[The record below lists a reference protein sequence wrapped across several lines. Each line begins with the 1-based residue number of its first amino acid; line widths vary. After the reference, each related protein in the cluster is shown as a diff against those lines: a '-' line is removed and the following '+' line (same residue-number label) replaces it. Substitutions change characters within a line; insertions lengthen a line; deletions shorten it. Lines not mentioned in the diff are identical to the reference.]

1 MASIEA
7 RKTPTRTTYRVTWRQ
22 DGRRP
27 SETFATRAEALR
39 FQADV
44 IAAGEQWPEGW
55 VRGFGYNTPAPEAE
69 RIAAPTTAITTRQAS
84 PTLLAE
90 AVAYT
95 AGRHTKAGPEHR
107 IKMRREFERH
117 LAGDLGDTPVDEVT
131 RAQIQEWLD
140 DQAERYAFKTIKTR
154 RASLGAVFRVWC
166 REHGGAN
173 PVDGTRNDGAESVFE
188 PVFLQPWEVDAIVE
202 HLPTEADRVYVEVLV
217 GTGMRK
223 GEALALRVGDL
234 DLYGAHPAIRIVKAR
249 KHGHDGVH
257 RIGTTKTRSSRRTV
271 TIDAEL
277 TEMLRSF
284 TAGRAGSETLFDLG
298 NEGTWQNNHWAPA
311 RAKAR
316 LADSPRIHDL
326 RHTHASWLL
335 AEGMPL
341 FSVSKRLGHADIQT
355 TANIYG
361 HLDQST
367 DIAAAASIGRM
378 RHPETAGKLRL
389 V

>member
-1 MASIEA
+1 MAWIES
-7 RKTPTRTTYRVTWRQ
+7 RKTPTGRTSHGVKWRQ
-22 DGRRP
+22 DGQKQ

-44 IAAGEQWPEGW
+44 IGAGERWPDGW
-55 VRGFGYNTPAPEAE
+55 IRGVGYTPIPEAD
-69 RIAAPTTAITTRQAS
+69 RLAAAPAAAPRPAS
-84 PTLLAE
+84 PTLLAA

-95 AGRHTKAGPEHR
+95 DSRHTKAGPEHR
-107 IKMRREFERH
+107 IKMRRDFERH
-117 LAGDLGDTPVDEVT
+117 LGEDLGATPIDEVT

-166 REHGGAN
+166 QEHGGAN
-173 PVDGTRNDGAESVFE
+173 PVEGTRNDGAESAFE

-202 HLPTEADRVYVEVLV
+202 HLPTVQDRVYVELLV

-234 DLYGAHPAIRIVKAR
+234 DLYRQHPAVRIVKAR

-271 TIDAEL
+271 TIDPVL
-277 TEMLRSF
+277 TEMLQAF
-284 TAGRAGSETLFDLG
+284 TKGRAPVETLFDLG
-298 NEGTWQNNHWAPA
+298 NEGTWQNKHWAPA
-311 RAKAR
+311 RAKAM
-316 LADSPRIHDL
+316 LTANPRIHDL

-335 AEGMPL
+335 ADGMPL
-341 FSVSKRLGHADIQT
+341 FAVSKRLGHADIQT

-361 HLDQST
+361 HLDLST
-367 DIAAAASIGRM
+367 DISAVAAIGRA